1 MVQEKLK
8 ILQLSPQFPFP
19 MTDGGKI
26 GIANIFKEY
35 AASGHQITFCAYS
48 DINIAAEYIAEAEK
62 YGKIE
67 IIRHSTRNTFKR
79 ILCSLF
85 NKQSLYTSKHIS
97 DEAINQFEKIA
108 SASEFDVIHCDHS
121 AMMPVALHL
130 KNKFNIPIALRLHN
144 IEWTIW
150 YRYASVLNNFHP
162 KKWYISSQGKKLKR
176 DETEYYQAADVCF
189 AITEEDK
196 FRALDM
202 SRNANVCVATAGV
215 NIDEWNMVDVIEK
228 NNNTM
233 ILATNYD
240 WVHNVDGVIWFIENV
255 LPLVQNI
262 YPDAKLQLI
271 GKNPPAIFNKYSGD
285 GVEVLGF
292 VPSVK
297 EYLAKANVYIAPLF
311 VGGGI
316 RIKIL
321 EAMAMKLPVV
331 ATPVSAEGIKASD
344 EDGLYVSDNVKTS
357 AKYINQLFADKNLC
371 QTKGNAARDFIKKQH
386 TWKKSVSI
394 MSTEIIKV
402 ITK

>member
-35 AASGHQITFCAYS
+35 SALGHKITLCAYS
-48 DINIAAEYIAEAEK
+48 DLNIAAEYLTEAEK
-62 YGKIE
+62 YGEIE
-67 IIRHSTRNTFKR
+67 IIIHSTRNTPKR

-85 NKQSLYTSKHIS
+85 NKKSLYTSKHIS
-97 DEAINQFEKIA
+97 DKALEQFEKIA
-108 SASEFDVIHCDHS
+108 TSAEFDVIHCDHS

-162 KKWYISSQGKKLKR
+162 KKWFISSQGKKLKR
-176 DETEYYQAADVCF
+176 DETVYYQAADVCF

-196 FRALDM
+196 IRALEM
-202 SRNANVCVATAGV
+202 SPNSNVCVASAGV
-215 NIDEWNMVDVIEK
+215 NIEEWNIVDNIEK
-228 NNNTM
+228 TNNTM
-233 ILATNYD
+233 VLATNYD

-255 LPLVQNI
+255 LPLVQEI
-262 YPDAKLQLI
+262 YPDATLQLI
-271 GKNPPAIFNKYSGD
+271 GKNPPAIFNNYSGG

-297 EYLAKANVYIAPLF
+297 EYLSKANVYIAPLF

-321 EAMAMKLPVV
+321 EAMAMKLPVM
-331 ATPVSAEGIKASD
+331 ATPVSAEGIKAGE
-344 EDGLYVSDNVKTS
+344 EDGLYVSDNVQIS
-357 AKYINQLFADKNLC
+357 ADYINQLFSDKNQC
-371 QTKGNAARDFIKKQH
+371 QRKGNAARDFIKKHH

-402 ITK
+402 LTK